1 MLKII
6 LHLKKYVDDWSDLE
20 AVDDVLQLLLKNVYK
35 LIARSIPKRSRRSNL
50 KRKLQSPKITEDP
63 AEETAPH
70 DISAETD
77 INATLYQN
85 YKSNMIMQGS
95 LLWRVRSPS
104 KDVLIMNDIESTTG
118 TFKVRFHFSFSR
130 MIVAYILM

>member
-50 KRKLQSPKITEDP
+50 KRKFRSPEITEEP
-63 AEETAPH
+63 NEETAPQ
-70 DISAETD
+70 DIFAEED
-77 INATLYQN
+77 INDTLYQN
-85 YKSNMIMQGS
+85 YKSDMIMQGT
-95 LLWRVRSPS
+95 LL
-104 KDVLIMNDIESTTG
+104 
-118 TFKVRFHFSFSR
+118 
-130 MIVAYILM
+130 